1 MTDHI
6 RRQVMLMGPFHSFLR
21 SGSRYSWVNF
31 YTGQWEITTS
41 KFILFP
47 FAAIAKEKKKIC
59 DRVYTT
65 FQKREKI

>member
-47 FAAIAKEKKKIC
+47 FAAIAKEKKNL
-59 DRVYTT
+59 
-65 FQKREKI
+65 